1 MTVNKLTYEA
11 IMNMS
16 PEELA
21 KVNPSDIDAAEA
33 EELAQLNQSNQDPQQ
48 QSEQDDND
56 FDTDEGDQ
64 DGEEDEH
71 GESDEDN
78 GDHQD
83 PDSQDDE
90 GEGNDS
96 QEDDQEDDE
105 GNAESDN
112 NDQDPETD
120 ESKKKTET
128 EPEKKDDVISAED
141 AAKYKSFFDMVTSE
155 FKANGR
161 PFTINDPADIISL
174 MQKGLNYNQKMAAI
188 KPYFGLIEVLKEHG
202 LTDASSISYLVDL
215 KNKKP
220 EAIAKLVQESKID
233 TYDLNE
239 EKANA
244 YVPTQLDLSPQRA
257 EMAAIDQEFDGDE
270 DFASVLGELSRWD
283 LGARNLL
290 QQNPSMIR
298 MLIEHKKS
306 GIFDQI
312 IPVLQQQQALGKV
325 QGNALAAYDEIGRAM
340 FAAAQQNQGEA
351 QAQQQ
356 ATQQQQQHAPVKT
369 KAMKQQKETLE
380 AAKKAASM
388 SRTPRSQ
395 AQEAK
400 PKLTEEDILSM
411 SAEEFAKVNP
421 KFL

>member
-1 MTVNKLTYEA
+1 MTVNKLTFEA
-11 IMNMS
+11 IMDMS

-21 KVNPSDIDAAEA
+21 QVNPSDLEAAEA
-33 EELAQLNQSNQDPQQ
+33 EELAQSNQDPQQ

-56 FDTDEGDQ
+56 FDSDEGDQ
-64 DGEEDEH
+64 GDKEDEQ

-83 PDSQDDE
+83 QDDQGNE
-90 GEGNDS
+90 GADDDS
-96 QEDDQEDDE
+96 QEDDQANDE

-120 ESKKKTET
+120 ESKKKTEEQT
-128 EPEKKDDVISAED
+128 EKKDDVISAED
-141 AAKYKSFFDMVTSE
+141 AAKYKSFFDVVTSE

-161 PFTINDPADIISL
+161 TFTINDPADIISL

-257 EMAAIDQEFDGDE
+257 EMAAIDQEYEGDE
-270 DFASVLGELSRWD
+270 DFAVVLGEITRWD
-283 LGARNLL
+283 IGARELL
-290 QQNPSMIR
+290 QKNPSMIR

-312 IPVLQQQQALGKV
+312 IPVLQQQQALGKI
-325 QGNALAAYDEIGRAM
+325 QSNALQAYDDIGRAM

-356 ATQQQQQHAPVKT
+356 ANQQQQQHAPNKP
-369 KAMKQQKETLE
+369 KAMKQQKESLE

-421 KFL
+421 KYL